1 MTPSPLCRSSL
12 TPRLWL
18 AARAL
23 LALAAAGWVATTL
36 PGCAAVDASSKQ
48 RQVASM
54 LSFLYPGK
62 EQPAPAPSNQVA
74 VINVPFRI
82 GVAFVP
88 DNGTPEFRLSEA
100 DRLQLAGQVR
110 DAFAGYPFIREI
122 EAVQSL
128 YLQPGGGFE
137 NLDRIAALLRLD
149 VIALIS
155 YDQVQYAGANKWSF
169 LYWTGLGAYMVEGD
183 QYDVLTAVETAVIDI
198 RSRRMLM
205 HASGTSTVKG
215 EATWVGFAEKSREA
229 RTASF
234 GKAVAQ
240 MIGSLHGEVK
250 SFRERAPKDPMIK
263 LVLPP
268 GYTPSAGPAP
278 APPPA
283 SPAIP
288 AR

>member
-1 MTPSPLCRSSL
+1 MTPHL
-12 TPRLWL
+12 PRRVPGIRHTLARTCQS

-23 LALAAAGWVATTL
+23 LTLAGIGLLVGSL
-36 PGCAAVDASSKQ
+36 QGCAAVDASTKQ

-62 EQPAPAPSNQVA
+62 EQPPPAPSNQVA

-100 DRLQLAGQVR
+100 DRLKLAGQVR

-122 EAVQSL
+122 EAVNSL

-155 YDQVQYAGANKWSF
+155 YDQVQYVGANKWSF
-169 LYWTGLGAYMVEGD
+169 LYWTGVGAYMVEGD
-183 QYDVLTAVETAVIDI
+183 KYDVLTAVETAVIDI

-234 GKAVAQ
+234 GTAVTQ
-240 MIGSLHGEVK
+240 MITNLHGEVK
-250 SFRERAPKDPMIK
+250 AFRERAPKDPMIQ

-268 GYTPSAGPAP
+268 GYNPNAATPAH
-278 APPPA
+278 
-283 SPAIP
+283 
-288 AR
+288 